1 MHEGVLFRR
10 NNFWRND
17 SCENLDNF
25 SHIRLLY
32 MHRWCLHGLINSYYS
47 FWWNNLILCRYNAD
61 TLNICMKEFGSQKI
75 ILTKWQLWEL
85 TQLFPYMAFEY
96 AWTVPLWAD
105 QLLLQLLMEQ
115 FDTLR
120 IQCRH
125 IEHMHEGVLFRKNNF
140 WRNDSCENLDN
151 FSHIRLLYMH
161 RWCLHGLI
169 NSYYSFWWNN
179 LILCRYNADT
189 LNICMKEFGSQ
200 KIILTKWQLWEL
212 TQLFPYMAFE
222 YAWTVPLWADQLLLQ
237 LLMEQFDTLRIQC
250 RHIEHMHEGVYN
262 FCLHRFYW
270 NLLIKTKVFLFEL

>member
-1 MHEGVLFRR
+1 MVPSWADQLLPQLLIEQFETLPIQFKHIEHMHEGVLFRK

-25 SHIRLLY
+25 SLIRLLY

-85 TQLFPYMAFEY
+85 RQLFPFMAFVY
-96 AWTVPLWAD
+96 AWIVPLWAD
-105 QLLLQLLMEQ
+105 QLLLQLL
-115 FDTLR
+115 
-120 IQCRH
+120 I
-125 IEHMHEGVLFRKNNF
+125 
-140 WRNDSCENLDN
+140 
-151 FSHIRLLYMH
+151 
-161 RWCLHGLI
+161 
-169 NSYYSFWWNN
+169 
-179 LILCRYNADT
+179 
-189 LNICMKEFGSQ
+189 
-200 KIILTKWQLWEL
+200 
-212 TQLFPYMAFE
+212 
-222 YAWTVPLWADQLLLQ
+222 
-237 LLMEQFDTLRIQC
+237 EQFDTLRIQC